1 MIRPP
6 PRSTLFPYPPLFRSL
21 PPAIEEHR
29 QRSIALAVA
38 FATALGVGGVAFGYW
53 VILPPA
59 LHFLTNYASS
69 HFDILVRARDYC
81 RFVPFVLLGVALP
94 FEVPVF
100 VPAPARPRSL
110 PSANL
115 RSP

>member
-21 PPAIEEHR
+21 APAIEEHR

-59 LHFLTNYASS
+59 LHFLTNYDSRS
-69 HFDILVRARDYC
+69 EEHTSELQSQSNLVC
-81 RFVPFVLLGVALP
+81 RLLL
-94 FEVPVF
+94 EKKKTK
-100 VPAPARPRSL
+100 RH
-110 PSANL
+110 SAVNV
-115 RSP
+115 R